1 MKRRFCLSAVLL
13 FFSFAQTAILPA
25 YFVTYKEQYYKLYH
39 IHYQQYPD
47 DTLENIYWL
56 EKAINAD
63 FCNPLYALGKINDR
77 TDWEK
82 YRYLFMMHLNLKMVE
97 QHLRLGMKYDK
108 QVAYFYNAPW
118 KEQNIES
125 LKMAEDC
132 YNTALFYWKEATL
145 WAEKANVRK
154 FQFLFLTDLQYWEDE
169 RERIAQKKLNYERT
183 ITREL
188 ERLTKVRA
196 EFMQM
201 EDTY

>member
-1 MKRRFCLSAVLL
+1 MKRSFCLAALFL
-13 FFSFAQTAILPA
+13 FFSFAETVPLSA
-25 YFVTYKEQYYKLYH
+25 YFVTYKEQYYRLYH
-39 IHYQQYPD
+39 VHYQQYPD

-63 FCNPLYALGKINDR
+63 FCNPLYALGNIKDK

-132 YNTALFYWKEATL
+132 YNTALFYWNEAAL

-154 FQFLFLTDLQYWEDE
+154 FQFLFLTDLQHWEDE

-188 ERLTKVRA
+188 TRLAKVRA
-196 EFMQM
+196 EFTQM
-201 EDTY
+201 EETY

>member
-1 MKRRFCLSAVLL
+1 MKRFFYVAVMCMVCFCWG
-13 FFSFAQTAILPA
+13 AQSGAA
-25 YFVTYKEQYYKLYH
+25 YFVQYKEQYYKLYH
-39 IHYQQYPD
+39 IHYKQYPD

-63 FCNPLYALGKINDR
+63 FCNPLYALGAIAD
-77 TDWEK
+77 TVAWEK

-97 QHLRLGMKYDK
+97 QHVRLGTKYDK
-108 QVAYFYNAPW
+108 RAAYFYNAPW

-125 LKMAEDC
+125 LNIAEQ
-132 YNTALFYWKEATL
+132 YYTTALFYWEEAKL

-169 RERIAQKKLNYERT
+169 RERIVTSALNYERT

-188 ERLTKVRA
+188 NRLKSVRD
-196 EFMQM
+196 EFVKMD
-201 EDTY
+201 DTY

>member
-1 MKRRFCLSAVLL
+1 MKRLFCCISVVL
-13 FFSFAQTAILPA
+13 FFSYTGAVRLPA
-25 YFVTYKEQYYKLYH
+25 YFVKYKEQYYKLYH

-47 DTLENIYWL
+47 EIIENIYWL

-63 FCNPLYALGKINDR
+63 FCNPLYALGKITNK

-82 YRYLFMMHLNLKMVE
+82 YRYLFMMHLNIKMTE

-108 QVAYFYNAPW
+108 QTAYFYNAPW

-125 LKMAEDC
+125 LTIAEE
-132 YNTALFYWKEATL
+132 YYKTALFYWKEATV

-169 RERIAQKKLNYERT
+169 RVRIAQKKLDYERT

-188 ERLTKVRA
+188 DRLEKVRA

-201 EDTY
+201 EETY

>member
-1 MKRRFCLSAVLL
+1 M
-13 FFSFAQTAILPA
+13 LPA

-125 LKMAEDC
+125 LKMAE
-132 YNTALFYWKEATL
+132 
-145 WAEKANVRK
+145 
-154 FQFLFLTDLQYWEDE
+154 FLFLTDLQYWEDE
-169 RERIAQKKLNYERT
+169 RERIVQKKLNYERT

-188 ERLTKVRA
+188 ERLAKVRA
-196 EFMQM
+196 EFIQM
-201 EDTY
+201 EETY

>member
-1 MKRRFCLSAVLL
+1 M
-13 FFSFAQTAILPA
+13 LPA

-118 KEQNIES
+118 K
-125 LKMAEDC
+125 
-132 YNTALFYWKEATL
+132 
-145 WAEKANVRK
+145 
-154 FQFLFLTDLQYWEDE
+154 
-169 RERIAQKKLNYERT
+169 
-183 ITREL
+183 
-188 ERLTKVRA
+188 
-196 EFMQM
+196 
-201 EDTY
+201 

>member
-1 MKRRFCLSAVLL
+1 MKRSFCLAALFL
-13 FFSFAQTAILPA
+13 FFSFAETVPLSA
-25 YFVTYKEQYYKLYH
+25 YFVTYKEQYYRLYH
-39 IHYQQYPD
+39 VHYQQYPD

-63 FCNPLYALGKINDR
+63 FCNPLYALGKIKDKA
-77 TDWEK
+77 DWEK

-132 YNTALFYWKEATL
+132 YNTALFYWNEAAL

-154 FQFLFLTDLQYWEDE
+154 FQFLFLTDLQHWEDE

-188 ERLTKVRA
+188 TRLAKVRA
-196 EFMQM
+196 EFTQM
-201 EDTY
+201 EETY

>member
-1 MKRRFCLSAVLL
+1 MKRSFCLAALFL
-13 FFSFAQTAILPA
+13 FFSFAETVPLSA
-25 YFVTYKEQYYKLYH
+25 YFVTYKEQYYRLYH
-39 IHYQQYPD
+39 VHYQQYPD

-63 FCNPLYALGKINDR
+63 FCNPLYALGKIKDKA
-77 TDWEK
+77 DWEK

-132 YNTALFYWKEATL
+132 YNTALFYWNEAAL

-188 ERLTKVRA
+188 TRLAKVRA
-196 EFMQM
+196 EFTQM
-201 EDTY
+201 EETY